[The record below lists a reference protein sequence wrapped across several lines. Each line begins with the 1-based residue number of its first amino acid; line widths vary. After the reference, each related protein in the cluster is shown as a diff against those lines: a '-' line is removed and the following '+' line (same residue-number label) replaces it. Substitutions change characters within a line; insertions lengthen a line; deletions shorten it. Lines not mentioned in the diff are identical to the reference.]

1 MANNKYYYQAE
12 IHFGDN
18 SAVFMDKRKNF
29 KDCVE
34 DLDRIIE
41 RYECNG
47 NNITKVGIFK
57 RKVDE

>member
-1 MANNKYYYQAE
+1 ML
-12 IHFGDN
+12 
-18 SAVFMDKRKNF
+18 MDKRKNF

-41 RYECNG
+41 RFECDG

-57 RKVDE
+57 RRSSDDTEFGNGTTE